1 MFPYVGSGPYC
12 FSDSL
17 SMALGPDSPGSAVLE
32 VLTGSPF
39 GFQLIGGTL
48 PFFDPFGWDP
58 ELGLTAALDLL
69 GFDCR
74 RSDGDTAADA
84 ETRLRAAVAEG
95 PVLVGPLEMGLL
107 WQEPGSGTAVGADHY
122 VLVVEV
128 DTDVVVF
135 HDPHGHPWATLP
147 MSDFLVAWRA
157 EEISY
162 VERPF
167 VLRSR
172 FSRTRDVTPA
182 QAVRASLPRAVRLL
196 EACESGAAGMSPASL
211 GGGAALER
219 LADLVAQGL
228 DEGIRGV
235 MARFSVRA
243 GARRLSDAAVCLAG
257 LGCAGPAEVLTRQAR
272 ILGAL
277 QLPLITEDD
286 AALEAGLRRLAPTY
300 AELRE
305 ALAKELAAERELRP
319 AGTPARAEGR
329 TGAEARNLPPG

>member
-1 MFPYVGSGPYC
+1 MFPYTGSGPYC

-17 SMALGPDSPGSAVLE
+17 SMALGSDSPGSGVLE

-39 GFQLIGGTL
+39 GFQLINGTL

-58 ELGLTAALDLL
+58 ETGLTAALDLL
-69 GFDCR
+69 GFACL

-84 ETRLRAAVAEG
+84 EHRLREAAAEG

-128 DTDVVVF
+128 DADTVVF

-147 MSDFLVAWRA
+147 MSDFLTAWRA
-157 EEISY
+157 EEIDY

-172 FSRTRDVTPA
+172 FTQIRDTTAA
-182 QAVRASLPRAVRLL
+182 QALRASLPGAVRLL
-196 EACESGAAGMSPASL
+196 EACESGVPAGMSPESL
-211 GGGAALER
+211 GGGAGLER

-228 DEGIRGV
+228 DEDIRGM

-243 GARRLSDAAVCLAG
+243 GTRRLSDAAVCLAG
-257 LGCAGPAEVLTRQAR
+257 LGHAGPAEVLTRQAR

-300 AELRE
+300 TELRE
-305 ALAKELAAERELRP
+305 ALAKELAAE
-319 AGTPARAEGR
+319 G
-329 TGAEARNLPPG
+329 EARRG